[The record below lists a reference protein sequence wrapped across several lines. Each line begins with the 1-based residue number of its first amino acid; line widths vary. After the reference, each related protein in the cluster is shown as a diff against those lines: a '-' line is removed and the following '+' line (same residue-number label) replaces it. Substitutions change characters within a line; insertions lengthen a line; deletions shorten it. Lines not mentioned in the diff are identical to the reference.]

1 MIGADIGGTFTD
13 VVIASADGATV
24 LGVKVPTTPDDPVL
38 AVLDGIAKV
47 LTESGADPGDVTRV
61 VHATTLATNL
71 ILEGT
76 GGPIAYVTTE
86 GFGDV
91 VRIGQE
97 VRTGAAK
104 FDLEFDPPV
113 QLVSGDLIF
122 EVPERIDA
130 RGNVVR
136 TLHDEDIDALVN
148 RLAAVDVTGVA
159 VCLLHSYVNAD
170 HELRIGRGLTEADP
184 KRHVALSSQ
193 VWPEY
198 REYERAMTTIVSAYV
213 GPALGGYVARLQSG
227 LSDMGIDAPFE
238 VMQSSGGIM
247 SAAQVRDRAAYC
259 VESGPAAGVIAARE
273 LCRQRD
279 RADALSF
286 DMGGTTAKAGLL
298 HGGRVAITHNFR
310 VGRDMSAG
318 AGRSGM
324 GVPLLVPVVDV
335 AEVGTGGGSIAWV
348 DEGGLLRVG
357 PRSAGSVPGPVCY
370 GRGGTQPTV
379 TDADL
384 VLGYLSTGRFLD
396 REGGLDATAAEAAIL
411 EHVAKPL
418 RMDLVTA
425 ARGIHDIA
433 NAGVATA
440 IRVMSLHRGV
450 DPRELTMIAYGGAGP
465 LHAARIAESVG
476 MREIIV
482 PPLPGLFSGVG
493 LLVSERTYENVRTH
507 VVATA
512 DVTPAG
518 IEAIFAGLEA
528 DAAAMLSQEGID
540 WQAITH
546 ERSIDMRYRRQSH
559 ALRILLA
566 GDTVDDVTELEQAF
580 RAQYKH
586 EYGIDSDDAV
596 ELVNFHL
603 KAIAPASAD
612 VTTTLAAHPLTDTG
626 TSATHQPAYFQERG
640 GYVDTPIT
648 TRAAVIARGAQT
660 GPLLIGEPD
669 TTIVVP
675 PGFSVRA
682 DASGDVVIE
691 PVP

>member
-1 MIGADIGGTFTD
+1 
-13 VVIASADGATV
+13 
-24 LGVKVPTTPDDPVL
+24 
-38 AVLDGIAKV
+38 
-47 LTESGADPGDVTRV
+47 
-61 VHATTLATNL
+61 
-71 ILEGT
+71 
-76 GGPIAYVTTE
+76 
-86 GFGDV
+86 
-91 VRIGQE
+91 
-97 VRTGAAK
+97 
-104 FDLEFDPPV
+104 
-113 QLVSGDLIF
+113 
-122 EVPERIDA
+122 
-130 RGNVVR
+130 
-136 TLHDEDIDALVN
+136 
-148 RLAAVDVTGVA
+148 
-159 VCLLHSYVNAD
+159 
-170 HELRIGRGLTEADP
+170 
-184 KRHVALSSQ
+184 
-193 VWPEY
+193 
-198 REYERAMTTIVSAYV
+198 
-213 GPALGGYVARLQSG
+213 LQAG
-227 LSDMGIDAPFE
+227 LSDLGIDAPFE

-247 SAAQVRDRAAYC
+247 AASQVQDRAAYC

-273 LCRQRD
+273 LSKQRH
-279 RADALSF
+279 RPDALSF

-298 HGGRVAITHNFR
+298 LGGRVAITHNFR

-396 REGGLDATAAEAAIL
+396 REGGLDDDAARAAIV
-411 EHVAKPL
+411 EHVADPL
-418 RMDLVTA
+418 GMDLVTA
-425 ARGIHDIA
+425 AQGIHDIA

-450 DPRELTMIAYGGAGP
+450 DPRSLTMIAYGGAGP

-476 MREIIV
+476 MREIVV

-493 LLVSERTYENVRTH
+493 LLVSDRTYENVRTR
-507 VVATA
+507 VVAAA
-512 DVTPAG
+512 DVTPDDV
-518 IEAIFAGLEA
+518 EAIFAGLQA
-528 DAAAMLSQEGID
+528 DAAETLGREGID

-559 ALRILLA
+559 ALRILVSE
-566 GDTVDDVTELEQAF
+566 DKVDDLADLEQAF

-612 VTTTLAAHPLTDTG
+612 VASTLAAHPSRDIG
-626 TSATHQPAYFQERG
+626 VAIQPAYFQELG
-640 GYVDTPIT
+640 GYVNTPIV
-648 TRAAVIARGAQT
+648 TRAAVIAGDPVT
-660 GPLLIGEPD
+660 GPALIGEPD
-669 TTIVVP
+669 TTIVIP
-675 PGFSVRA
+675 PGFTAHA
-682 DASGDVVIE
+682 DESGDVVIE
-691 PVP
+691 LA